1 MLPGAC
7 KVPTKSHH
15 DAIERAVVA
24 DAGPLLHLDELDA
37 LQVLSD
43 FHEIFIVPAVQE
55 EVTKHRPAVLKRC
68 ANFTLLESA
77 PDSDAVKA
85 LTPLYTLHRGE
96 REALACCVQKS
107 PALFLTDDTAARLAA
122 QALGIPA
129 HGTIGLIVR
138 ALRKN
143 HRTAE
148 EVIAL
153 LGAIP
158 KCTTLHVRPTL
169 LADVIEQIRQT
180 WNLRE

>member
-7 KVPTKSHH
+7 KVPTKLHH

-77 PDSDAVKA
+77 PDSDEVTA
-85 LTPLYTLHRGE
+85 LTPLQ
-96 REALACCVQKS
+96 LASWGARSFGLLRAKITRSFPHGRYGRSFGRSGTGHSCTRHNRIDRPCATQKPSYSRRSDRS
-107 PALFLTDDTAARLAA
+107 PRRNSKVHYS
-122 QALGIPA
+122 P
-129 HGTIGLIVR
+129 
-138 ALRKN
+138 
-143 HRTAE
+143 
-148 EVIAL
+148 
-153 LGAIP
+153 
-158 KCTTLHVRPTL
+158 CTTSIVG
-169 LADVIEQIRQT
+169 
-180 WNLRE
+180 